1 MKRRGMKEGNA
12 PVSEGEKPL
21 LEWHTHTH
29 MHYQKKPLEGGNKVG
44 LA

>member
-1 MKRRGMKEGNA
+1 MKRRGMNEGNA

-21 LEWHTHTH
+21 LEWHTHT
-29 MHYQKKPLEGGNKVG
+29 YALPKKPLEGGNKVG